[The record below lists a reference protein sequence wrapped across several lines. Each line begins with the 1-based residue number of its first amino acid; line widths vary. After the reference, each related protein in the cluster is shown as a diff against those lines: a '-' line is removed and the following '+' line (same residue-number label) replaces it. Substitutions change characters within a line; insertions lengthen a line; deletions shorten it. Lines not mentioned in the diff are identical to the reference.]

1 MDLINNAETT
11 DELKRVLSDLF
22 DLKDFESN
30 PRSAILLDLYFY
42 TIQFSRE
49 QSFNREQTAA
59 FFSIVKDVH
68 EACVGKEL
76 DIEKD
81 RKKESGQQG
90 EARTRKEEGWKGK
103 RLKWIF
109 YLHFPCYFCVET
121 PLPNMEECY
130 KYFSEL
136 VFCHSIR
143 DQLVLLT
150 DYMINTYFR
159 HYKLY
164 KYAFTPQV
172 RLDISFT
179 YVGMPEPEPKEE
191 GLPKDLASFSFLQ
204 KLWLRVQKRDCLL
217 CKRKRRKLGAL
228 QKELTQ
234 LRLSI
239 DQRLKVTEDQFNAK
253 LIQLEKGSAASK
265 GVAKAKKKCIVPST
279 SGTVLGNFWDLGQT
293 MMVSGRAPVSAEIIM
308 NSSSK
313 SRNEKEAQV

>member
-1 MDLINNAETT
+1 MGPESLQLPKPHKANICIWKYLDVHSMDLINNAETT
-11 DELKRVLSDLF
+11 DELKRLLSDLF

-42 TIQFSRE
+42 TIQFSQE
-49 QSFNREQTAA
+49 QGFNREQTAT

-68 EACVGKEL
+68 EA
-76 DIEKD
+76 
-81 RKKESGQQG
+81 
-90 EARTRKEEGWKGK
+90 
-103 RLKWIF
+103 
-109 YLHFPCYFCVET
+109 CVET

-136 VFCHSIR
+136 IFCHSIR
-143 DQLVLLT
+143 RPPFSIDLFSQDQLVLLT

-191 GLPKDLASFSFLQ
+191 ESMAESTEKGLSPLQ
-204 KLWLRVQKRDCLL
+204 EEAEETGGPAESPTAALRDFIVSQLN
-217 CKRKRRKLGAL
+217 
-228 QKELTQ
+228 QELTQ

-265 GVAKAKKKCIVPST
+265 GVAKAKKK
-279 SGTVLGNFWDLGQT
+279 
-293 MMVSGRAPVSAEIIM
+293 
-308 NSSSK
+308 
-313 SRNEKEAQV
+313 